1 MATISLIQ
9 VRVEYVQMEDFKYL
23 SQWRKH
29 VSGGQDDSQRKENVD
44 LNLIFYTGK
53 LLIQRDLTYSDI

>member
-1 MATISLIQ
+1 MLIDILWKYFQSKSNDVATISLIQ

-29 VSGGQDDSQRKENVD
+29 VSGGQDDR
-44 LNLIFYTGK
+44 GK
-53 LLIQRDLTYSDI
+53 KMLTWT